1 MDEPHITDE
10 SFKFKEEKAE
20 EALNTWIPTNYP
32 KTLEAHEPGS
42 GYPLRYRLVYES
54 ANQAIEDLYFRC
66 IDYLREEGGFA
77 EYEKLT
83 DLFAASERSAFF
95 GVSEQRLGLQ
105 QDKVSQ
111 FLATIGKMV
120 KELFQL
126 VREIRILD
134 ERLTLYNASYRG
146 DIPAEIS
153 LKGYWIDLVEG
164 GAKTPSSVYGMARE
178 LGFITLP
185 DLFFDAPP
193 LQPDHVRN
201 YVERLQF
208 NKKLKEVLAR
218 KLVTFC
224 VWKKHTHDELKN
236 RRVFTVKYLSQHY
249 DIIKMYMSWVKPYL
263 RNVRRLQMDQKRM
276 DSEHLIGAF
285 EGSMVE
291 IEVLAKRK
299 AGEHKQAIIHLH
311 FLFRTRPELKFQQEG
326 YQRGPLHMGRTQMTL
341 RGYCWDPDDLRRY
354 RKFKEREDFALL
366 ASIDASVE
374 AAYTALGEELERYLQ
389 QAGEDVSKDFAKQK
403 QTPQKPHFNLLEP
416 FLAPF
421 KSPVPK
427 EKKDLA
433 MCPTCFKSVTKHDM
447 FCKKCGFKLR
457 KPSSEEAYKLKKEEE
472 KGTKIVT
479 SEIYTLYKRFKAA
492 YGLAY

>member
-1 MDEPHITDE
+1 
-10 SFKFKEEKAE
+10 
-20 EALNTWIPTNYP
+20 
-32 KTLEAHEPGS
+32 
-42 GYPLRYRLVYES
+42 
-54 ANQAIEDLYFRC
+54 
-66 IDYLREEGGFA
+66 
-77 EYEKLT
+77 
-83 DLFAASERSAFF
+83 
-95 GVSEQRLGLQ
+95 
-105 QDKVSQ
+105 
-111 FLATIGKMV
+111 
-120 KELFQL
+120 
-126 VREIRILD
+126 
-134 ERLTLYNASYRG
+134 
-146 DIPAEIS
+146 
-153 LKGYWIDLVEG
+153 
-164 GAKTPSSVYGMARE
+164 
-178 LGFITLP
+178 
-185 DLFFDAPP
+185 
-193 LQPDHVRN
+193 
-201 YVERLQF
+201 
-208 NKKLKEVLAR
+208 
-218 KLVTFC
+218 
-224 VWKKHTHDELKN
+224 
-236 RRVFTVKYLSQHY
+236 
-249 DIIKMYMSWVKPYL
+249 
-263 RNVRRLQMDQKRM
+263 
-276 DSEHLIGAF
+276 
-285 EGSMVE
+285 
-291 IEVLAKRK
+291 
-299 AGEHKQAIIHLH
+299 
-311 FLFRTRPELKFQQEG
+311 
-326 YQRGPLHMGRTQMTL
+326 MTL